1 MRYLPHTDDEIRAM
15 LERIGVGSVDDLFAP
30 IPEELRAK
38 PLQLEP
44 EHTLA
49 EECSGEP
56 AGKRIGFTSPVALSP
71 WAGWVVR
78 PA

>member
-44 EHTLA
+44 
-49 EECSGEP
+49 
-56 AGKRIGFTSPVALSP
+56 RSPSP
-71 WAGWVVR
+71 R
-78 PA
+78 